1 MRATANRE
9 PAKSSI
15 RRPAGKAHSTSRGIP
30 GPAHSLG
37 PDLPMRAV
45 VEEVAPDR
53 APRLHRHDLVLPGNL
68 RLRSFHASTIL
79 SSSSRR
85 GRGRLPRGPL
95 FRQAPITKLLL
106 EDGWSSFLSQAAIA
120 LPCPGTLYALA
131 HLASEIVP
139 EWLKQG
145 IGWIAEVIESQS
157 SCSWNRL
164 EPNTVYHLE
173 QVTSLALRTLRP
185 DLQASG
191 PLRKDVIR
199 ILDFLVSKGSSIA
212 FSARDELSMIS

>member
-1 MRATANRE
+1 M
-9 PAKSSI
+9 
-15 RRPAGKAHSTSRGIP
+15 
-30 GPAHSLG
+30 
-37 PDLPMRAV
+37 
-45 VEEVAPDR
+45 
-53 APRLHRHDLVLPGNL
+53 
-68 RLRSFHASTIL
+68 
-79 SSSSRR
+79 
-85 GRGRLPRGPL
+85 
-95 FRQAPITKLLL
+95 
-106 EDGWSSFLSQAAIA
+106 A

-131 HLASEIVP
+131 HLTSEIVP